1 MNYRRRAFRGLRVL
15 MATALTGIAASSTE
29 RIAIGSEQDSLVI
42 NGGFEQGDDL
52 PAWWNRYPQK
62 DVGGNRHLRDQ
73 TVVHSGAASALLWS
87 VTPKPKGQPG
97 IQWNRYGISVK
108 GGSVLRVSFHVK
120 TEGVSAA
127 GAGCHFYGD
136 ARRHLGFIPIRVS
149 DRADDWI
156 HVSRNVNVPP
166 DAKTMGLA
174 LYGYDCGKTWYD
186 DVSVVPDAE
195 AMARRAAVSARFE
208 VPGSGDGSFHIVPA
222 HALQKI
228 PRREPVFCGS
238 IVEDVELHAAR
249 DETEAFQLVVI
260 PHGQAL
266 NDVQVETTSLRGPNG
281 ELDIQWNRVGYVKTA
296 PPSYPVDYVGWWP
309 DPLLPPAPFDVAADG
324 RQPLWF
330 RIDVPPDAAAGT
342 YTGDVKIRHHQE
354 TKSIRVTFH
363 VRDFRLPRPGKLAAA
378 FGLYASALVRGYDAE
393 KPYQTAMPLETYRR
407 WCAFLAQR
415 RLTPKNV
422 AREYIRVTR
431 DETQLK
437 VDLSPLKE
445 TVASMASGHYA
456 PYSFCLHRLPV
467 ARNLWNDE
475 PKPDPAAWV
484 ERTAAIAAEW
494 KRQNL
499 PRAVYIYGPDEPRP
513 TDYPFL
519 RDLYAKLRKAVPDF
533 PIMQTIG
540 DPNPQELVGLVDIW
554 CPLTSRVETEFY
566 KNRLQAGDTLWTY
579 VCCGPKPPFAN
590 FFIDQPAI
598 DHRVLF
604 WQARKLGAT
613 GVLYWCACWWPG
625 LPTPAT
631 GEACFPNTPIDLA
644 NAGTYKS
651 FKCNGDGLLVYPGPN
666 WTPYSSI
673 RLEIIRDGVEDYE
686 YLALLSDLV
695 AKAKALPAE
704 QRLDVALIQEAE
716 ELCLIPKTITHTM
729 TDFTKDPNQLMER
742 RQRVADMIERLGR
755 IDLTEDEK

>member
-1 MNYRRRAFRGLRVL
+1 MNYRRLVFHGLGVL
-15 MATALTGIAASSTE
+15 VATVLSGMAAWSTE
-29 RIAIGSEQDSLVI
+29 RTAIGSDRDSLVI

-52 PAWWNRYPQK
+52 PTWWNRYPQK
-62 DVGGNRHLRDQ
+62 DAAGNRHLRDQ
-73 TVVHSGAASALLWS
+73 TVFHSGKASALLWS
-87 VTPKPKGQPG
+87 VTPKPKGQPP
-97 IQWNRYGISVK
+97 IQWNRYGINVK
-108 GGSVLRVSFHVK
+108 GGSVLRVSFYVK

-127 GAGCHFYGD
+127 GVGCHFYGD
-136 ARRHLGFIPIRVS
+136 ARRHLGFIPIRGPG
-149 DRADDWI
+149 RADDWI

-174 LYGYDCGKTWYD
+174 LYGNDSGKTWYD

-208 VPGSGDGSFHIVPA
+208 VLGTGDGSFHVVPA

-238 IVEDVELHAAR
+238 IIEDVELHAAR

-266 NDVQVETTSLRGPNG
+266 DNVQVELTSLRGPGG

-309 DPLLPPAPFDVAADG
+309 DPLLPPGPFDVAADH

-330 RIDVPPDAAAGT
+330 RIDVPPDAAPGP
-342 YTGDVKIRHHQE
+342 YTGEVTIRHRQE
-354 TKSIRVTFH
+354 TKPVRVTLH
-363 VRDFRLPRPGKLAAA
+363 VRDFRLPRPGKLATA
-378 FGLYASALVRGYDAE
+378 FGLYASALVRGYDTE
-393 KPYQTAMPLETYRR
+393 KPYQTAMPVETYRR
-407 WCAFLAQR
+407 WCVFLAQR

-422 AREYIRVTR
+422 ARDYIRVTQ
-431 DETQLK
+431 DETQWK
-437 VDLSPLKE
+437 VDLSTLE
-445 TVASMASGHYA
+445 QTVTSFASDRYA
-456 PYSFCLHRLPV
+456 PYSFCLDRLPV
-467 ARNLWNDE
+467 ARTLWNDG
-475 PKPDPAAWV
+475 PKPDPATWV
-484 ERTAAIAAEW
+484 ERTTAIAAEW

-499 PRAVYIYGPDEPRP
+499 PRAVYIYGPDEPRS

-519 RDLYAKLRKAVPDF
+519 RDLYARLREAVPEF

-554 CPLTSRVETEFY
+554 CPLTARVDTEFY
-566 KNRLQAGDTLWTY
+566 RNRLQAGDTLWTY
-579 VCCGPKPPFAN
+579 VCCSPKPPFAN
-590 FFIDQPAI
+590 FFVDQPAI

-613 GVLYWCACWWPG
+613 GVLYWCVCWWPG
-625 LPTPAT
+625 LPAPAT
-631 GEACFPNTPIDLA
+631 GEECFPDTPIDLA
-644 NAGTYKS
+644 DAGTYKS
-651 FKCNGDGLLVYPGPN
+651 FECNGDGLLVYPGPD

-673 RLEIIRDGVEDYE
+673 RLEVIRDGVEDYE

-695 AKAKALPAE
+695 AKVKALSTE
-704 QRLDVALIQEAE
+704 QRPAPALIQEAE
-716 ELCLIPKTITHTM
+716 DLCLVPTTITHTM
-729 TDFTKDPNQLMER
+729 TDFTKNPEHLLER
-742 RQRVADMIERLGR
+742 RRRVADVIERLGN
-755 IDLTEDEK
+755 IDPKEGVK